1 MRYVC
6 ITRHNT
12 LIITPKTG
20 PATVAVLQTSPSIV
34 IPEPSFTAITDVQ
47 TPFAGCAGSLPPAPA
62 ACEYSG
68 HSMPGIFSGKLKT
81 PSRWLPRYQV
91 NAAFLCGVLGF
102 NSSLIHQV
110 TVRFRCRAGGFEN
123 IAFVVLQCFQP
134 GSDIAFML
142 NLSDNPQIRHQECAS
157 QLGIGSGG
165 SCLRENMPLPPTEPD
180 VIVSH
185 HPALHVCQFPFPL
198 RGFSVPACRALWH
211 ARHRTIRLRRL
222 AAATCFQSGVS
233 FISASLRL

>member
-20 PATVAVLQTSPSIV
+20 PATVAVLQTSPSDV
-34 IPEPSFTAITDVQ
+34 IPESSFTAITGVQ
-47 TPFAGCAGSLPPAPA
+47 MPFAGCAGSLPPAPA
-62 ACEYSG
+62 AWE
-68 HSMPGIFSGKLKT
+68 LKH
-81 PSRWLPRYQV
+81 PSRCLPRYQV
-91 NAAFLCGVLGF
+91 NAAFLCSVLCF
-102 NSSLIHQV
+102 NSNRIHQI
-110 TVRFRCRAGGFEN
+110 TMRFRCRAGGFEN
-123 IAFVVLQCFQP
+123 IALVVLQCFQP

-142 NLSDNPQIRHQECAS
+142 NLSDNPQIRHQERAS

-211 ARHRTIRLRRL
+211 VRHRTIRLRRL

>member
-1 MRYVC
+1 
-6 ITRHNT
+6 
-12 LIITPKTG
+12 
-20 PATVAVLQTSPSIV
+20 
-34 IPEPSFTAITDVQ
+34 
-47 TPFAGCAGSLPPAPA
+47 
-62 ACEYSG
+62 
-68 HSMPGIFSGKLKT
+68 MPGKFSGKLKT
-81 PSRWLPRYQV
+81 PSHSLPQYQV
-91 NAAFLCGVLGF
+91 NAALLCGFFPLPS
-102 NSSLIHQV
+102 NLIHQI
-110 TVRFRCRAGGFEN
+110 TVRFRCRTGRFEN
-123 IAFVVLQCFQP
+123 IALVVLQCFQP

-142 NLSDNPQIRHQECAS
+142 NLSNNPQIRHQERAS

-198 RGFSVPACRALWH
+198 RGFSVPACRDLWH
-211 ARHRTIRLRRL
+211 VRHRTIRLRRL